1 MFSKKNNKYNQLL
14 ENQQIKYKT
23 QSKSVDIQQIS
34 FIMKFIIK
42 KNKIQLYI

>member
-14 ENQQIKYKT
+14 ENPQIKYEKK
-23 QSKSVDIQQIS
+23 SKSVDIQQIS

-42 KNKIQLYI
+42 KNKIQL